1 MEEHALNLPKNM
13 EKKTLINGALLSD
26 IRIIPKAIK

>member
-1 MEEHALNLPKNM
+1 LPKNM

-26 IRIIPKAIK
+26 IRIIPKAIKWTKK